1 MLHSF
6 VHDGLKLAYA
16 DVSHAGAH
24 NTPVLLIHGFA
35 SSIAVNWQQPG
46 WFKTL
51 GDAGYRVIA
60 IENRG
65 HGHSDKPREIDAYDT
80 MKMAADARALLDHLG
95 IERAF
100 IQGYSMG
107 ARISAFLSTVASER
121 FLGMALGG
129 LGIHL
134 IDGVGLPIGIAEA
147 LERHDPENITDP
159 MQKMFRTFA
168 ERNKQDLLALAACIR
183 GSRQDLSR
191 EAVGTIKIPTLVAV
205 GTNDPVAGS
214 PHPLVALMPH
224 ARAFDIEGRDHNL
237 AVGDRTHRAAVL
249 AFYEELRA
257 AGV

>member
-1 MLHSF
+1 MLHYF
-6 VHDGLKLAYA
+6 EHDGLKLAYA
-16 DVSHAGAH
+16 DVSHPGAH

-35 SSIAVNWQQPG
+35 SNISVNWQHPG

-65 HGHSDKPREIDAYDT
+65 HGHSDKPREVEAYDT
-80 MKMAADARALLDHLG
+80 LRMAGDARALLAHLKIG
-95 IERAF
+95 RAF

-107 ARISAFLSTVASER
+107 ARISAFLATQSPER

-159 MQKMFRTFA
+159 MQTMFRTFA

-183 GSRQDLSR
+183 GSRQDLTP
-191 EAVGTIKIPTLVAV
+191 EAVGRIEVETLVAV

-214 PHPLVALMPH
+214 PHPLVAMMPH
-224 ARAFDIEGRDHNL
+224 ARAFDIVGRDHNL

-249 AFYEELRA
+249 AFYESLRNA
-257 AGV
+257 